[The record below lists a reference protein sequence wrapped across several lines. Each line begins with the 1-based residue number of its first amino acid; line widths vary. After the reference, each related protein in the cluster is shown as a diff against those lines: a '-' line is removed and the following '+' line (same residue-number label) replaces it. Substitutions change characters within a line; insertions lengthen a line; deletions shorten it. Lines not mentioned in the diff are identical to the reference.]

1 MAFDLPTETDSS
13 FDADSDWECYAD
25 DDVEFAAVDDDMQFE
40 SSDGVDVPFAEDDEA
55 VWFAEASDANGELA
69 AAASRPTTE
78 DTSAAPL
85 GSDSRGSV
93 AGTLISVVLHVALLL
108 NLAQLVIDD
117 EPGWYEPPLE
127 AFIVND
133 KPIEEEELKT
143 VEYVLANPDERE
155 LEVREVINAARI
167 GMAAT
172 ENPRRES
179 APQQLTE
186 LLPSP
191 REQHVYDVPEGL
203 EVDDRIVVNGTTGR
217 ELVQIDSALDLI
229 TWEIANNLQESRVL
243 IVWLLDASGSLTEQ
257 RKAIARRLRRIYGE
271 LNALQTQTDQLPR
284 TELPLLSGVVTFGE
298 KTTFVTPQPTE
309 NFDEIQ
315 SAIQNVE
322 VDQSGVENIFG
333 AVKQVCS
340 NWSRYRTTQRRRILL
355 ITVTDEAGDDFSQSL
370 EPAINVCQRF
380 GAKAYVVGPTAVFGR
395 RQGFVPYRAPEDGK
409 MYQLPVDLGPE
420 SPVMETVVLP
430 FWYAGSQFENLS
442 SGFAPYA
449 LARLV
454 HETGGV
460 YFTTNMTTMSGL
472 TPTGV
477 FDAATLRTFA
487 PDYRFGTAEDYMRD
501 LAKHPLRKAVVE
513 ASIMSRTTQPPG
525 TPQLYFAVTSGNFRQ
540 TATEAQKSAAK
551 GQYMVESILQSFPPG
566 IEKELAREDSARWR
580 VNFCLTYGR
589 LLAQRV
595 RNLEYNY
602 GLAWVKSNLANDD
615 VDTKAN
621 RWNIRPSQKLN
632 YAGTM
637 RKTATLAEELLQRV
651 VDEAPGTPWAVLAS
665 RELKDGFG
673 IEIQQSYVAPPPPR
687 PPAPRNTAPPKNKVQ
702 FAPDPKKPATPPP
715 PPPKPVLPK
724 L

>member
-1 MAFDLPTETDSS
+1 MAFNLPTETESS
-13 FDADSDWECYAD
+13 FDVDSDWECYAD
-25 DDVEFAAVDDDMQFE
+25 EDVEFASADDDGLAE
-40 SSDGVDVPFAEDDEA
+40 GSDDD
-55 VWFAEASDANGELA
+55 VWFAEASA
-69 AAASRPTTE
+69 ADDESNSAA
-78 DTSAAPL
+78 TSAHGGEDADAYAA
-85 GSDSRGSV
+85 GDSRGSV

-127 AFIVND
+127 AFVVNEQLE
-133 KPIEEEELKT
+133 EEEELET
-143 VEYVLANPDERE
+143 VEYVLADPDERE

-179 APQQLTE
+179 SPQQLTE

-191 REQHVYDVPEGL
+191 REQHIYDVPEGL

-243 IVWLLDASGSLTEQ
+243 VVWLLDASGSLTDQ
-257 RKAIARRLRRIYGE
+257 RKAISRRLRRIYGE
-271 LNALQTQTDQLPR
+271 LDALRENTDQLLPI
-284 TELPLLSGVVTFGE
+284 EEPLLTGVVTFGE
-298 KTTFVTPQPTE
+298 KTTFMTPQPTADFNE
-309 NFDEIQ
+309 VQ
-315 SAIQNVE
+315 AAINNVAI
-322 VDQSGVENIFG
+322 DQSGVENVFG
-333 AVKQVCS
+333 AVRQVCS
-340 NWSRYRTTQRRRILL
+340 NWSRYRTAHRRRILL
-355 ITVTDEAGDDFSQSL
+355 VTVTDEAGDDFSQSL
-370 EPAINVCQRF
+370 EPAIKVCQRF

-395 RQGFVPYRAPEDGK
+395 RKGYVPYRAPEDGK
-409 MYQLPVDLGPE
+409 TYQLPVDLGPE
-420 SPVMETVVLP
+420 SPVIETVLLP
-430 FWYAGSQFENLS
+430 FWYSGSQFQNLS

-477 FDAATLRTFA
+477 FDAATIKTFA
-487 PDYRFGTAEDYMRD
+487 PDYRFGRAEDYMRD

-513 ASIMSRTTQPPG
+513 ASIVSRSAQPPG
-525 TPQLYFAVTSGNFRQ
+525 TPRTYFAVTAGNFRQ

-551 GQYMVESILQSFPPG
+551 GQYLVEMILQSFPSG
-566 IEKELAREDSARWR
+566 IEKELAHEDSGRWR
-580 VNFCLTYGR
+580 MNFCLTYGR

-602 GLAWVKSNLANDD
+602 GLAWIKSNLANDD
-615 VDTKAN
+615 VSTKAN
-621 RWNIRPSQKLN
+621 RWTVKPSKKIN

-637 RKTATLAEELLQRV
+637 RKTAKLAEELLQRV

-673 IEIQQSYVAPPPPR
+673 IEIEQRYVAPPPPR
-687 PPAPRNTAPPKNKVQ
+687 PPARRNPARPKNKVQ
-702 FAPDPKKPATPPP
+702 FAPEPKKPTPPPP
-715 PPPKPVLPK
+715 PPPKPVLPR